1 MKVHAS
7 PALESN
13 EKVRPGPDRELSNVA
28 WMERAL
34 KCPGPAGGSGVG
46 SVVLIGGANLT
57 HFRMRV
63 AQGHARSDLLPSYWS
78 HAAILV
84 DTDEL
89 KLSEVSLEPPG
100 GFRGVPRSQGIQS
113 GCFAAYD
120 DPARFP
126 NVALLQFTLN
136 QDCRERRFDSVG
148 ELIRRLHK
156 DRGTVDVLAPLWKW
170 LGYVWG
176 VEGQPNPMLEGVGIP
191 SAILVETVFAMIGIE
206 LTPGLASQS
215 SCPEAIWQAAKW
227 WGEFYDSEATL
238 TAGRPSGRYCVRQ
251 PAAAVTS
258 EDSVNSE
265 GDGGK
270 DGASES
276 KRRTCGSEPH
286 SSGSH

>member
-13 EKVRPGPDRELSNVA
+13 ENVRPCPNQELRNVA

-34 KCPGPAGGSGVG
+34 KCLEPADGSGVG

-63 AQGHARSDLLPSYWS
+63 AQGHARSDLLHSYWS

-89 KLSEVSLEPPG
+89 RLSEVSLEPPS
-100 GFRGVPRSQGIQS
+100 GFRAVPQSQGIQS
-113 GCFAAYD
+113 GYFAAYD
-120 DPARFP
+120 DPSRFP
-126 NVALLQFTLN
+126 NVALLNFTLI
-136 QDCRERRFDSVG
+136 QDCRHKKFDSVE
-148 ELIRRLHK
+148 ELVWRLHK
-156 DRGTVDVLAPLWKW
+156 NRGAVDVLSPLWKW

-176 VEGQPNPMLEGVGIP
+176 VEAQPNSMLQGVGIP
-191 SAILVETVFAMIGIE
+191 SAILVETVFSMIGVD

-238 TAGRPSGRYCVRQ
+238 TSGPPSGRYCVRQ

-258 EDSVNSE
+258 ED
-265 GDGGK
+265 
-270 DGASES
+270 
-276 KRRTCGSEPH
+276 
-286 SSGSH
+286 

>member
-7 PALESN
+7 PAFESN
-13 EKVRPGPDRELSNVA
+13 EKVRPCPNHELRNVA
-28 WMERAL
+28 WMKRAL
-34 KCPGPAGGSGVG
+34 KCLGPAVGSGIG

-78 HAAILV
+78 HAAILI
-84 DTDEL
+84 DTDKL
-89 KLSEVSLEPPG
+89 QLSEVSLEPPI
-100 GFRGVPRSQGIQS
+100 GFRGVPESQGIQS
-113 GCFAAYD
+113 VCFSTYD

-126 NVALLQFTLN
+126 NVALLTFTLN
-136 QDCRERRFDSVG
+136 QDCRQKNSDSVA

-156 DRGTVDVLAPLWKW
+156 DRGTVDVLSSLWKW

-176 VEGQPNPMLEGVGIP
+176 VEAQPNPILQGVGIP
-191 SAILVETVFAMIGIE
+191 SAILVETVFSMVGVE

-238 TAGRPSGRYCVRQ
+238 TAGPPSGCYCVRQ

-265 GDGGK
+265 DNDGK

-286 SSGSH
+286 SSGSK